1 MEIGNVRIASIESEM
16 QQSYLQYAMSVIVQ
30 RALPD
35 ARDGLKPVH
44 RRVLYA
50 MHQMGMRS
58 NTRYKKSAGIVG
70 EVIKNFHPHSDTA
83 AYDTLVRM
91 AQDFSLRY
99 PLVDG
104 QGNFGSVDGDSAAA
118 MRYTE
123 ARMTVIAE
131 ELLSDLEKQTVD
143 EYPNYDASM
152 MQPTVMPARLPN
164 LLING
169 SSGIA
174 VGMATNIPPHN
185 IGEIC
190 DAIKLLIDNPA
201 VTLEELIEVVPG
213 PDFPTGGTILG
224 REGIQAAYATGR
236 GRVVIR
242 AKAFVEEQERNNRY
256 QIIVTELPYQ
266 VNKAMLLERM
276 AEMVRDGKLDGIS
289 NLRDESDRNGMRM
302 VIELKRDAQPMK
314 VLNNLFKHTAMQQSF
329 GVNMLALVERGTQP
343 RVLTL
348 KRALQEYVDH
358 RQEVIT
364 RRTEFDLERARR
376 RAHVLEG
383 LSIALDNIEAVI
395 ATIRAS
401 QTTEEARQ
409 NLMNGFAL
417 SEIQANAILDM
428 RLARLAALE
437 RERIEREYQEVLKD
451 IAYFD
456 GLLADPQLIR
466 GLIRD
471 DLIDLKETFGDDR
484 KTRIQDLSGALSEE
498 DLIPE
503 VDVLVT
509 VTTKGYVKRIADD
522 VYRVQHRG
530 GKGVTGVT
538 MREEDGIQHILAANT
553 MDSLLIFTNRGRVY
567 HSKVHELPDASRT
580 AKGIPIVNVL
590 NMQPDETVATL
601 LKVSDF
607 ASHGYL
613 FFTTRLGRVKRVEI
627 DQFKAVRSSGLIAI
641 GLDDKDELAWV
652 RMSDGDNNVVLVTS
666 GGQAIRFD
674 ENNVRP
680 MGRTAAGVIGIRL
693 GADDQVIAFEVECPG
708 HDLLVV
714 SANGLGK
721 RTDISKYRSQGRGGK
736 GIQAMRLT
744 DRTGKIVAAGMVAP
758 EDAVMLM
765 NTRGI
770 AIRIAAA
777 QISLI
782 GRTTQGV
789 TLMKLGRGEQVASMT
804 IIEPR
809 DPAST
814 AHLNGLDFD
823 EPLPEPVK
831 EAHQQP

>member
-16 QQSYLQYAMSVIVQ
+16 RQSYLNYAMSVIVQ

-58 NTRYKKSAGIVG
+58 NSRYRKSAGIVG

-123 ARMTVIAE
+123 AKMAAIAD
-131 ELLSDLEKQTVD
+131 ELLADIDKRTVD

-152 MQPTVMPARLPN
+152 TQPTVLPARLPN
-164 LLING
+164 LLVNG
-169 SSGIA
+169 SAGIA

-185 IGEIC
+185 LGEIC
-190 DAIKLLIDNPA
+190 DAITVLIDDPEA
-201 VTLEELIEVVPG
+201 TLEELIALVPG

-242 AKAFVEEQERNNRY
+242 AKAFVEEQDRGNRF
-256 QIIVTELPYQ
+256 QIVVSELPYQ
-266 VNKAMLLERM
+266 VNKALLLERM
-276 AEMVRDGKLDGIS
+276 AEQVRDGKLDGIS

-314 VLNNLFKHTAMQQSF
+314 VLNNLFKHTAMQQTF
-329 GVNMLALVERGTQP
+329 GVNMLALVERGSQP

-348 KRALQEYVDH
+348 KRALQEYIDH
-358 RQEVIT
+358 RQEVLT
-364 RRTEFDLERARR
+364 RRTEFELERARR

-383 LSIALDNIEAVI
+383 LKIALDNIEAVI
-395 ATIRAS
+395 ATIRRS
-401 QTTEEARQ
+401 RSTDTARR
-409 NLMNGFAL
+409 NLRTAFTL
-417 SEIQANAILDM
+417 TEIQANAILDM

-437 RERIEREYQEVLKD
+437 RQRIENEYNEVLEE
-451 IAYFD
+451 IHHLEA
-456 GLLADPQLIR
+456 LLADPQLIR
-466 GLIRD
+466 AIIRTD
-471 DLIDLKETFGDDR
+471 VEELKEKYGDER
-484 KTRIQDLSGALSEE
+484 RTRIQDVSGTLSEE

-509 VTTKGYVKRIADD
+509 VTNKGYVKRIADD

-530 GKGVTGVT
+530 GRGVTGLT
-538 MREEDGIQHILAANT
+538 MRDQDAIQHILSANT
-553 MDSLLIFTNRGRVY
+553 MDSLLVFTNRGRVY
-567 HSKVHELPDASRT
+567 QIKVHELPDATRT
-580 AKGIPIVNVL
+580 AKGIPIVNVI
-590 NMQPDETVATL
+590 NMQPDETVTTL
-601 LKVSDF
+601 LKVRDYPS
-607 ASHGYL
+607 ANYL
-613 FFTTRLGRVKRVEI
+613 FFTTRLGRVKRVNL
-627 DQFKAVRSSGLIAI
+627 DQFKVVRSSGMIAI
-641 GLDDKDELAWV
+641 GLEDQDELAWV
-652 RMSDGDNNVVLVTS
+652 RMTNGGNHIVLVTT

-674 ENNVRP
+674 ETDVRP
-680 MGRTAAGVIGIRL
+680 MGRNAAGVHGIRL
-693 GADDQVIAFEVECPG
+693 GSKDQVIAFEVVKPEK
-708 HDLLVV
+708 DLLVV
-714 SANGLGK
+714 SARGLGK
-721 RTDISKYRSQGRGGK
+721 RTDLDHYRSQGRGGK
-736 GIQAMRLT
+736 GIQAMKLT
-744 DRTGKIVAAGMVAP
+744 DRTGAIVAAGMVAP

-770 AIRIAAA
+770 AIRISAAS
-777 QISLI
+777 ISKI

-789 TLMKLGRGEQVASMT
+789 TLMKLGQGDEVASMT

-809 DPAST
+809 DPASS
-814 AHLNGLDFD
+814 AHINGLSDGV
-823 EPLPEPVK
+823 EPPV
-831 EAHQQP
+831 EGVPTDASE